1 MEQPQYSYYAINNNL
16 LPENVVMLSR
26 QCCRVPSSATCSIT
40 RIQSSA
46 SQPSRQA
53 EDSLASML
61 MSCYNNTGI
70 SRDGA
75 ISSLKNEISRN
86 EAIRSLN
93 EIFRNGDISSLN
105 EISRNEAIRSLNE
118 ISRNGAISSLDE
130 ISRNEAIRSLNE
142 ISRNE
147 DISSLNE
154 ISGNEAIRSLNEIFR
169 NGAIDHLIEY
179 PGMGLFDLLRNIQE

>member
-75 ISSLKNEISRN
+75 ISSLNEISKNEAICSLNEISRDGAISSLKNEISRN

-93 EIFRNGDISSLN
+93 EIFRNGDIS
-105 EISRNEAIRSLNE
+105 
-118 ISRNGAISSLDE
+118 
-130 ISRNEAIRSLNE
+130 
-142 ISRNE
+142 
-147 DISSLNE
+147 
-154 ISGNEAIRSLNEIFR
+154 
-169 NGAIDHLIEY
+169 
-179 PGMGLFDLLRNIQE
+179 